1 MKRTLAGSMF
11 LVFLLGLAPS
21 SIAMGK
27 APGTSQGPAHR
38 CCLRL
43 HSQIMLQ
50 LAPVTR
56 PCGPQHRCCFSSE
69 HPATL
74 PVTSPAPRNDLTAAT
89 SAHADALLARSRV
102 ISAFEPSTLL
112 FRSLLNVI
120 LRI

>member
-1 MKRTLAGSMF
+1 MKRALAGSMF
-11 LVFLLGLAPS
+11 LVFLVGLAPS

-27 APGTSQGPAHR
+27 APGTSQSPAHR
-38 CCLRL
+38 CCPRL

-50 LAPVTR
+50 LAPATQ

-74 PVTSPAPRNDLTAAT
+74 PVNSQAPRNDLVTAT
-89 SAHADALLARSRV
+89 SANPDAPLARTR
-102 ISAFEPSTLL
+102 ITSAFEPSTLL